1 MPPGGGPN
9 PVHGAG
15 EPWPLAGETEGL
27 EATWLVVL
35 SGLVTQL
42 GVHPGTT
49 GSVPRQQ
56 MRE

>member
-1 MPPGGGPN
+1 MA
-9 PVHGAG
+9 AG
-15 EPWPLAGETEGL
+15 GETEGL

-35 SGLVTQL
+35 PGLVTKL

-49 GSVPRQQ
+49 GSVPRQH